1 MGSSDWEDFVMA
13 ANMHAVARAQRRAE
27 WIRESVLP
35 MIGRVIACAAGV
47 GIGYLI
53 ATI

>member
-1 MGSSDWEDFVMA
+1 MNSDTWEGLAMA
-13 ANMHAVARAQRRAE
+13 ANMHTMARAQRRAE

-35 MIGRVIACAAGV
+35 MIGRLIACAAGV